1 MLVEWFHAGWTMIRA
16 VIFDCFGVLVGTGYW
31 NVYRRLGGDPDK
43 DAAFLDEVLAR
54 ADSGR
59 ITSAELAQIVS
70 KHLAIPVEEYR
81 RAHNADQVPNQE
93 VFEFIR
99 ELKPRYKIGLLSN
112 VGSDTIPRKIPPELL
127 KLFDTVVISSE
138 VGLLK
143 PDPAIFRLA
152 AERHGVRPEEA
163 VFTDDHPE
171 YLPGAV
177 AIGMQA
183 VLYKGLDDFRR
194 QLDNLAAGGEP

>member
-1 MLVEWFHAGWTMIRA
+1 MVRA

-31 NVYRRLGGDPDK
+31 NVYRQLGGDPDK
-43 DAAFLDEVLAR
+43 DAAFLDEVLAK

-59 ITSAELAQIVS
+59 ITSEELAQIVS
-70 KHLAIPVEEYR
+70 DHLGITTEQYE
-81 RAHNADQVPNQE
+81 RAHRADEVPNQE
-93 VFEFIR
+93 VFDFIR

-112 VGSDTIPRKIPPELL
+112 VGPGTIERKIPPNLL
-127 KLFDTVVISSE
+127 ELFDTKVISSE

-152 AERHGVRPEEA
+152 AERLGVAPQEA
-163 VFTDDHPE
+163 VFTDDHVE

-177 AIGMQA
+177 QIGMPT
-183 VLYKGLDDFRR
+183 VLFTSLADFKEKFV
-194 QLDNLAAGGEP
+194 QLTEGK

>member
-1 MLVEWFHAGWTMIRA
+1 VIKA

-31 NVYRRLGGDPDK
+31 NVYRQLGGDPVK
-43 DAAFLDEVLAR
+43 DAEFLDEVLAK

-70 KHLAIPVEEYR
+70 ERLGITIEQYERTHQ
-81 RAHNADQVPNQE
+81 ADEVPNQE
-93 VFEFIR
+93 VFAFIR

-112 VGSDTIPRKIPPELL
+112 VGPGTIERKIPPDLL
-127 KLFDTVVISSE
+127 ELFDTKVISSE

-152 AERHGVRPEEA
+152 AERLGVAPSEA
-163 VFTDDHPE
+163 VFTDDHAE

-177 AIGMQA
+177 QVGMPT
-183 VLYKGLDDFRR
+183 VLFTGLADFKEKFA
-194 QLDNLAAGGEP
+194 QLAEGR